1 MEYPTTT
8 LLVNV
13 VDSDAVESVEA
24 AEGVYNDAVEDMMNP
39 DTHLKSQGVL
49 LIVDVDAGDAATSRC
64 M

>member
-24 AEGVYNDAVEDMMNP
+24 AEGAYKDAVEDMTHP
-39 DTHLKSQGVL
+39 VTHLKSQGVL
-49 LIVDVDAGDAATSRC
+49 LTVDVDAGDAATSRC